1 MSAELLPESRLDP
14 SLSLPVRRPIGIT
27 MAVLAIVVFGFVSL
41 RKLQVTLL
49 PEIAYPTITVRTEFP
64 GATPDDVEER
74 VTRRLQEELATVPAL
89 VRIWSI
95 SRAETSDVLLEF
107 DWGTPMTFAVQDVRE
122 KLNSVFLPEG
132 AEQPILLH
140 YDPNLDPILRIGV
153 SGNLTLRELREY
165 ADKTIKEDL
174 EGLDGVAAA
183 RVRGG
188 DEKEYRISFRAAEL
202 RRRGLSSEQLSTL
215 VTNANLNRT
224 GGLLREGDTEYLV
237 RTVNEFRSAE
247 DIRELLLTLPGGQR
261 IRLGDVAEVEITDRE
276 REVITRIDGRAAVEI
291 AIYREAEANLV
302 EVARRVR
309 ERVFGTAAQQAYV
322 QRTGARYG
330 ADSLGAGDAAG
341 AGGDRMAAMRA
352 RQEREALTGFLAFR
366 LPEGV
371 HLTQLT
377 DQSRFVEQSTQEVL
391 DAAMQGGLLAV
402 IVLYLFLRQIAGT
415 LIIALSIPISV
426 IATFAPMY
434 MAGVTMNIMSLGGLA
449 LGIGMLVDNSIVVL
463 ESIARCQAEGDP
475 RLRAAVR
482 GTREVGGAVI
492 ASTLTTVAVFFPIV
506 FVEGIA
512 GQMFGD
518 QSIAVVSSL
527 TVSLAVALF
536 FIPVLV
542 TLSAPGK
549 PARPRT
555 LPAAGDLFAGFRR
568 TDGSRHVFRGA
579 LFLPR
584 DLLLLAGRVLL
595 ALLALLSG
603 LFVLVGGGLW
613 RVLRFA
619 LDLVTNAFEFAY
631 TRVAALYVLL
641 LRASLRWRWTVLLL
655 TLLLAAAA
663 AMRVPRLGTQLMP
676 DVYQGEFTLDFSLD
690 VGTRLARTDD
700 AMRAIESGVRAL
712 PDVEFTVATVGT
724 ESDELQKTDEG
735 PHVCALTVHVKRGP
749 ELAARERAVEQQALD
764 LVRKSLEVRTP
775 PQVRRPTLMSIAAP
789 IEIEVR
795 GKDRE
800 ELTRLADEIV
810 AAVRTVPGVKDARS
824 SLRRGKPE
832 LRITFRR
839 EELAL
844 QGIDLA
850 QAARAVQAGYQGV
863 VASQFNEGDRR
874 VPIVVLAPEEE
885 RWGRSRLE
893 ELEIEGRPLAQ
904 LADLEEVYGPAEIR
918 RIGNRRAAV
927 VTVVPET
934 FDLGGISDEIE
945 AALLDVEAPLG
956 YEVVLGGQ
964 KREMEQ
970 ALGSLRFALLL
981 AIFLVYVVMASQFES
996 VLQPFLILG
1005 AVPLAGVGVIFAL
1018 DLAKVPLSVVV
1029 FLGLIMLAGIV
1040 VNNAIV
1046 LIDRI
1051 NQRRE
1056 QGEEARSAILEA
1068 AQTRL
1073 RPILMTTL
1081 TTVLGLSP
1089 MLLAGEGNEL
1099 RAPMALTVIAGLSS
1113 STLLTLVVIPV
1124 LYSLVA
1130 RFDRRGRADAA
1141 ASAAEA
1147 ST

>member
-1 MSAELLPESRLDP
+1 MSSAPLAESRLDP

-89 VRIWSI
+89 VRVWSI
-95 SRAETSDVLLEF
+95 SRAEVSDVLLEF

-140 YDPNLDPILRIGV
+140 YDPNLDPILRIGI

-202 RRRGLSSEQLSTL
+202 RRRGLSSEQLAAL
-215 VTNANLNRT
+215 ITNANLNRT

-247 DIRELLLTLPGGQR
+247 DIRELLLTLSGGQR
-261 IRLGDVAEVEITDRE
+261 IRLGDVADVEITDRE

-302 EVARRVR
+302 EVAKRVR
-309 ERVFGTAAQQAYV
+309 ERVFGTSAQQAYV
-322 QRTGARYG
+322 ARTGARYG
-330 ADSLGAGDAAG
+330 AEALGSGAEG

-352 RQEREALTGFLAFR
+352 RSERKAMTDFLAFSA
-366 LPEGV
+366 PEGV
-371 HLTQLT
+371 RLTQLS

-391 DAAMQGGLLAV
+391 DAALQGGLLAV
-402 IVLYLFLRQIAGT
+402 IVLYLFLRQVAGT

-434 MAGVTMNIMSLGGLA
+434 LAGVTMNIMSLGGLA

-463 ESIARCQAEGDP
+463 ESIARCHSEGDS
-475 RLRAAVR
+475 RFRAAVR
-482 GTREVGGAVI
+482 GTREVSGAVI

-542 TLSAPGK
+542 TLSAPEI
-549 PARPRT
+549 PTRPRT
-555 LPAAGDLFAGFRR
+555 IPAAGDLFAGFRR
-568 TDGSRHVFRGA
+568 DGGSRSPVRGV
-579 LFLPR
+579 LLLPR
-584 DLLLLAGRVLL
+584 DLLLLSGRALLAVLALVAGALVLL
-595 ALLALLSG
+595 A
-603 LFVLVGGGLW
+603 GGLW
-613 RVLRFA
+613 RLLRFV
-619 LDLVTNAFEFAY
+619 LDLFTGGFELVY
-631 TRVAALYVLL
+631 QRVATLYVLL
-641 LRASLRWRWTVLLL
+641 LRGALRWRWTVLLL
-655 TLLLAAAA
+655 TVLLAIAAA
-663 AMRVPRLGTQLMP
+663 LRVPHLGSQLMP
-676 DVYQGEFTLDFSLD
+676 DVYQGEFTLDFSLE

-700 AMRAIESGVRAL
+700 ALRTIETQVRAL

-735 PHVCALTVHVKRGP
+735 PHVCSLTVHVKKG
-749 ELAARERAVEQQALD
+749 EDLAVRERALEQKALD
-764 LVRKSLEVRTP
+764 LVRGALEVRTP

-800 ELTRLADEIV
+800 ELARLADEIV
-810 AAVRTVPGVKDARS
+810 AAVRQVPGVKDARS

-839 EELAL
+839 EELSL

-850 QAARAVQAGYQGV
+850 RAARAVQAGYQGV

-885 RWGRSRLE
+885 RWGRSKLE

-934 FDLGGISDEIE
+934 FDLGGLSTRIE
-945 AALLDVEAPLG
+945 EALLDVEEPLG

-970 ALGSLRFALLL
+970 ALSSLRFALLL

-996 VLQPFLILG
+996 ILQPFLILG
-1005 AVPLAGVGVIFAL
+1005 SVPLAAVGVIFAL
-1018 DLAKVPLSVVV
+1018 ELAAVPLSVVV

-1056 QGEEARSAILEA
+1056 QGENTRLAILEA

-1081 TTVLGLSP
+1081 TTVLGLAP
-1089 MLLAGEGNEL
+1089 MLFGGQGNEL
-1099 RAPMALTVIAGLSS
+1099 RSPMALTVIAGLSS
-1113 STLLTLVVIPV
+1113 STLLTLIVIPV

-1130 RFDRRGRADAA
+1130 RFDRRGRPAMVAVTSEVAA
-1141 ASAAEA
+1141 
-1147 ST
+1147 